1 MSRLVGW
8 IHAALLVKT
17 AKVSFLRESVS
28 AAMTAIF
35 MMTVA
40 LMLM

>member
-8 IHAALLVKT
+8 IHVALLVKT

-28 AAMTAIF
+28 
-35 MMTVA
+35 VA
-40 LMLM
+40 KLPDS